1 MESYSESSQP
11 SSSISHVAEKYN
23 EKSGRVLLRAFV
35 RSETL
40 SHVNREAQGVPLD
53 PEKLQKL
60 SWAINE
66 LAARADRAMSLGPV
80 ELINLAEF
88 KFRHNYNQLRAVRRL
103 YSDFCLSLLA
113 ELEKDGDA

>member
-1 MESYSESSQP
+1 
-11 SSSISHVAEKYN
+11 
-23 EKSGRVLLRAFV
+23 
-35 RSETL
+35 
-40 SHVNREAQGVPLD
+40 
-53 PEKLQKL
+53 
-60 SWAINE
+60 
-66 LAARADRAMSLGPV
+66 MSLGPV